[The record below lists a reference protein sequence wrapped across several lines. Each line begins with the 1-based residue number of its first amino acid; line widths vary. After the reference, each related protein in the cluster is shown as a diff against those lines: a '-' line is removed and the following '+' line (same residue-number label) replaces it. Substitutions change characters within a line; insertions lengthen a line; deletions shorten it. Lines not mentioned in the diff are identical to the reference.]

1 MPDALTKLAE
11 GERLLAAASTGP
23 WQAVRDSHGENW
35 GIANMGND
43 CDGHRWD
50 VATRGVPCSRMR
62 GDADSDAKFI
72 AWARNNAD
80 ALLAG
85 MRALVEMCAHENT
98 ERRPDYERAFVDD
111 DALGKAQEAVARFT
125 EEQP

>member
-85 MRALVEMCAHENT
+85 MRALVEIQRTAIAWDHESARQT
-98 ERRPDYERAFVDD
+98 ARQ
-111 DALGKAQEAVARFT
+111 KAQEAVARFT